1 MSEVVQEVRNS
12 YSIFE
17 KFMDYCPIISLLMDD
32 RGMIIFANKSFFKTF
47 HLSKK
52 VIGMNVLEVLPI
64 DFAKNCLKNNE
75 LLLELNF
82 PINTVERAV
91 LNDNKEYIFD
101 MCKFPVKFDGASL
114 IGCWARQ
121 Q

>member
-1 MSEVVQEVRNS
+1 MAALQAFTQS

-17 KFMDYCPIISLLMDD
+17 KFMDYCPTSSVLMDE
-32 RGMIIFANKSFFKTF
+32 RGMIIFANKSFLKAF

-64 DFAKNCLKNNE
+64 EFAKICLRNND

-82 PINTVERAV
+82 PINTVEKAT
-91 LNDNKEYIFD
+91 LNDNKEHVFE
-101 MCKFPVKFDGASL
+101 MCKFPVKFDGAAL
-114 IGCWARQ
+114 IGCWAREN
-121 Q
+121 

>member
-1 MSEVVQEVRNS
+1 
-12 YSIFE
+12 
-17 KFMDYCPIISLLMDD
+17 
-32 RGMIIFANKSFFKTF
+32 
-47 HLSKK
+47 
-52 VIGMNVLEVLPI
+52 
-64 DFAKNCLKNNE
+64 LKNNE

-91 LNDNKEYIFD
+91 LNDNKEYVFE

>member
-1 MSEVVQEVRNS
+1 MAEVVQDIKNS

-17 KFMDYCPIISLLMDD
+17 KFMDYCPIISLLIDD

-52 VIGMNVLEVLPI
+52 VIGLNVLEVLPI
-64 DFAKNCLKNNE
+64 DFAKKCVKNNE

-101 MCKFPVKFDGASL
+101 MCKFPVKFDGAAL
-114 IGCWARQ
+114 IGCWAREK
-121 Q
+121 